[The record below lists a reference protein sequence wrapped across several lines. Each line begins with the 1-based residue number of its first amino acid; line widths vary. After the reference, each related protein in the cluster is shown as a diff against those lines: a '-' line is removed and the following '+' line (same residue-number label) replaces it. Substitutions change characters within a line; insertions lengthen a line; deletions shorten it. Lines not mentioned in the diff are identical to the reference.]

1 MSSRPGNRHTGM
13 DETRFADLTE
23 AHRRELRVHCYRL
36 LGSTQDAEDLVQE
49 TFLRAWRGRDTY
61 EGRASVR
68 AWLYKIAT
76 NACLDVL
83 DRRPELPRIRSAVD
97 IPWLTPC
104 PESLLDDLV
113 VSRETIELAFLTA
126 LQHLP
131 ARQRAAL
138 VLRDVLGWSA
148 RETAE
153 LLDMTVAA
161 ANSALQRA
169 RETMRDRLPGQ
180 RTEWSA
186 PADPAELAV
195 VRRYMAALE
204 SGDQRKLGEMLAE
217 DAACGQAP
225 GAGGNMTDEPF
236 WYQGRE
242 TLLAGWK
249 PVLEGPDQVE
259 FRCVRTEANH
269 EPAVATYVRA
279 PGSGR
284 PYTAFGL
291 TVLRVAAGKVA
302 ELTVYPATLYPA
314 FGLPGTV

>member
-1 MSSRPGNRHTGM
+1 M
-13 DETRFADLTE
+13 DETKFADLTE
-23 AHRRELRVHCYRL
+23 PHRRELRVHCYRL
-36 LGSTQDAEDLVQE
+36 LGSTQDAEDMVQE
-49 TFLRAWRGRDTY
+49 TFLRAWRKRDTY
-61 EGRASVR
+61 EGRASLR

-83 DRRPELPRIRSAVD
+83 DRRPALPGARSAVEV
-97 IPWLTPC
+97 PWLTPY

-131 ARQRAAL
+131 AKQRAAL

-148 RETAE
+148 RETADLLE
-153 LLDMTVAA
+153 LTVAA

-169 RETMRDRLPGQ
+169 RETMRDRLPVN

-186 PADPAELAV
+186 PADPDEIAV

-242 TLLAGWK
+242 TLLAGWQ
-249 PVLEGPDQVE
+249 PVLEGPDRAE
-259 FRCVRTEANH
+259 FHCVLTTANH
-269 EPAVATYVRA
+269 EPAVATYVRV
-279 PGSGR
+279 PGSDDPFR
-284 PYTAFGL
+284 AFGL
-291 TVLRVAAGKVA
+291 TVLRVADGRIA

-314 FGLPGTV
+314 FGLPEQV

>member
-1 MSSRPGNRHTGM
+1 M
-13 DETRFADLTE
+13 DETTFADLTE
-23 AHRRELRVHCYRL
+23 PHRRELRVHCYRM

-49 TFLRAWRGRDTY
+49 TFLRAWRRRDTY
-61 EGRASVR
+61 AGRASLR

-76 NACLDVL
+76 NACLDAI
-83 DRRPELPRIRSAVD
+83 DRRPTLPEVRSPVE

-113 VSRETIELAFLTA
+113 VARETIELAFLTA

-153 LLDMTVAA
+153 LLDMSVAA

-169 RETMRDRLPGQ
+169 RDTMRDRLPGQ

-186 PADPAELAV
+186 DPDPDELAV

-204 SGDQRKLGEMLAE
+204 RGDQRELAEMLAE

-225 GAGGNMTDEPF
+225 GAGGNMTGEPF
-236 WYQGRE
+236 WYQGRK
-242 TLLAGWK
+242 TLADGWK
-249 PVLEGPDQVE
+249 PVFEGPDRTE
-259 FRCVRTEANH
+259 FRCVLTRANH

-279 PGSGR
+279 PGSDG
-284 PYTAFGL
+284 PYSAFGL
-291 TVLRVAAGKVA
+291 TVLRIAGGRVA
-302 ELTVYPATLYPA
+302 ELTVFPATLYPA